1 VSGGGTSLGY
11 STGLRGSAAA
21 SQVSGYADRTPSR
34 WTWMASGGRGSRR
47 SP

>member
-21 SQVSGYADRTPSR
+21 SQVSGYADRTPKPLDVD
-34 WTWMASGGRGSRR
+34 GERR
-47 SP
+47 ARFEKIA